1 MGRYRIRRPDEDLAP
16 DRPQVSRVRAPADRQ
31 GSPDRNADVLELQR
45 LAGNQAV
52 SDLVGRGRLVLQR
65 DDAGT
70 ATPTAADAGATT
82 EAASDSEID
91 GLDLQSDVADA
102 ARALKTK
109 IPAVHFTS
117 GRRTLEE
124 DSSAVAGNIVANRN
138 YVNIFVNSRPK
149 RLIKAW
155 VDAHPTA
162 TREEITDALVKI
174 LEPMDDTERS
184 YWSLHLAGR
193 AFDISQ
199 SSCTLADLQKVFPQA
214 LQEETHWHVQ
224 FVGKWSKP

>member
-1 MGRYRIRRPDEDLAP
+1 MARYRVRQPDEEVAQN
-16 DRPQVSRVRAPADRQ
+16 RAQISRGPIPADLQRSQ
-31 GSPDRNADVLELQR
+31 DQYADLLELQR

-52 SDLVGRGRLVLQR
+52 SDLIVRADLALQR

-70 ATPTAADAGATT
+70 TTALAGGAATDTSNDA
-82 EAASDSEID
+82 EID

-102 ARALKTK
+102 ARTLKVK

-124 DSSAVAGNIVANRN
+124 DSAAVAGNIVANRN
-138 YVNIFVNSRPK
+138 YVNIFVDSRPK
-149 RLIKAW
+149 RLIKKW
-155 VDAHPTA
+155 VDDHPTA
-162 TREEITDALVKI
+162 TKQEITDALVTI
-174 LEPMDDTERS
+174 LEPMNETERS

-214 LQEETHWHVQ
+214 LQEETHWHV
-224 FVGKWSKP
+224 

>member
-1 MGRYRIRRPDEDLAP
+1 MVRVRQPGEDIEQN
-16 DRPQVSRVRAPADRQ
+16 RPQISRLRAPTDRQ
-31 GSPDRNADVLELQR
+31 GGPGHHVDVLELQR

-52 SDLVGRGRLVLQR
+52 SDLLGSGGLDLQR
-65 DDAGT
+65 ADAGT
-70 ATPTAADAGATT
+70 TATTATDAGTT
-82 EAASDSEID
+82 TDSASDAEID

-102 ARALKTK
+102 ARALKKK

-138 YVNIFVNSRPK
+138 YVDIFVNSRPK
-149 RLIKAW
+149 RLIKKW
-155 VDAHPTA
+155 VDDHPTA
-162 TREEITDALVKI
+162 TRQEITDALVAI
-174 LEPMDDTERS
+174 LEPMNETERS

-199 SSCTLADLQKVFPQA
+199 SSCSLADLQKAFPQA

-224 FVGKWSKP
+224 FVGTWSKP

>member
-1 MGRYRIRRPDEDLAP
+1 MARYRVRQPDEEVAN
-16 DRPQVSRVRAPADRQ
+16 RPHISRGRAPADLQRSQ
-31 GSPDRNADVLELQR
+31 DQHADVLELQR

-52 SDLVGRGRLVLQR
+52 SDLIVRGDLAVQR
-65 DDAGT
+65 ADGGTTALAGGT
-70 ATPTAADAGATT
+70 ATDT
-82 EAASDSEID
+82 ASDAEID
-91 GLDLQSDVADA
+91 GLDLQSDVSDA
-102 ARALKTK
+102 ARALKAK

-124 DSSAVAGNIVANRN
+124 DSAAVAGNIVANRN
-138 YVNIFVNSRPK
+138 YVDIFVDSRPK
-149 RLIKAW
+149 RLIKKW
-155 VDAHPTA
+155 VDDHPTA
-162 TREEITDALVKI
+162 TKQEITDALVTI
-174 LEPMDDTERS
+174 LEPMNDTERS

-224 FVGKWSKP
+224 FVRTWSKP

>member
-1 MGRYRIRRPDEDLAP
+1 MARYGVRQPYEEVAQN
-16 DRPQVSRVRAPADRQ
+16 RPQVGRGRAPADLQRSQ
-31 GSPDRNADVLELQR
+31 DQHADVLELQR

-52 SDLVGRGRLVLQR
+52 SELIVRADLAVQR
-65 DDAGT
+65 EDGGTTALAGGT
-70 ATPTAADAGATT
+70 ATDTSNDA
-82 EAASDSEID
+82 EID

-102 ARALKTK
+102 ARALKAK

-117 GRRTLEE
+117 GRRTLED
-124 DSSAVAGNIVANRN
+124 DSAAVAGNIVANRN
-138 YVNIFVNSRPK
+138 YVDIFVDSRPK
-149 RLIKAW
+149 RLIKKW
-155 VDAHPTA
+155 VDDNPTA
-162 TREEITDALVKI
+162 TKQEITDALVTI
-174 LEPMDDTERS
+174 LEPMNDTERS

-224 FVGKWSKP
+224 FVRTWSKP

>member
-1 MGRYRIRRPDEDLAP
+1 MARYRVRQPDEEVAN
-16 DRPQVSRVRAPADRQ
+16 RPQISRGRAPSDLQRSQ
-31 GSPDRNADVLELQR
+31 DQHVDILELQR

-52 SDLVGRGRLVLQR
+52 SDLIVRGDLPLQR

-70 ATPTAADAGATT
+70 TALAGGTATET
-82 EAASDSEID
+82 ASDAEID

-109 IPAVHFTS
+109 VPAVHFTS

-124 DSSAVAGNIVANRN
+124 DSAAVAGNIVANRN
-138 YVNIFVNSRPK
+138 YVDIFVDSRPK
-149 RLIKAW
+149 RLIKKW
-155 VDAHPTA
+155 VDDHPTA
-162 TREEITDALVKI
+162 TKQEITDALVTI
-174 LEPMDDTERS
+174 LEPMNDTERS
-184 YWSLHLAGR
+184 YWSLHLGGR

-199 SSCTLADLQKVFPQA
+199 SSCTLADLQKVFAQA

-224 FVGKWSKP
+224 FVRTWSKP